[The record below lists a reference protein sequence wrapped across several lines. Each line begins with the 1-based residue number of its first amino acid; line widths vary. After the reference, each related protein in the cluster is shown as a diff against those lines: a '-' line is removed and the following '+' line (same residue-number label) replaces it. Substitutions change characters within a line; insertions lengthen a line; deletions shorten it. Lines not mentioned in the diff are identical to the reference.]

1 MPELI
6 VATLPK
12 TSQDLT
18 NQRFGRLVA
27 IQFLGFD
34 SRKKQLWEFECDCG
48 NTITAH
54 ACNVKS
60 GKTKSC
66 GCLRAEAMRKTA
78 TTHGRTAGGK
88 QDRLLNI
95 FYGLKSRCADLNDK
109 DYGGKGVKCLWQS
122 PEEFIR
128 DMEAGYADHLTIDR
142 IDGNGHYCK
151 ENCRWA
157 TQKQQN
163 RNYSRNRFL
172 TFNGQT
178 KTLVEWAESIGMD
191 QRSFRSRLA
200 RGWSI
205 EKALTTPY
213 VLSKR

>member
-88 QDRLLNI
+88 QDRLLNMSLGGGFEKGEI
-95 FYGLKSRCADLNDK
+95 REK
-109 DYGGKGVKCLWQS
+109 DGGKDW
-122 PEEFIR
+122 IAR
-128 DMEAGYADHLTIDR
+128 TYR
-142 IDGNGHYCK
+142 
-151 ENCRWA
+151 ENARRG
-157 TQKQQN
+157 K
-163 RNYSRNRFL
+163 
-172 TFNGQT
+172 
-178 KTLVEWAESIGMD
+178 
-191 QRSFRSRLA
+191 RL
-200 RGWSI
+200 
-205 EKALTTPY
+205 
-213 VLSKR
+213 